1 MSETKKNKQLFTIGG
16 VFFLLIVIP
25 LSLMAFLIANGMFKL
40 GVTAKERAVDVVD
53 KKSQEEI
60 KARAINTANEVASF
74 LMERKKDLQ
83 IATIIPATASV
94 YKQFVLENKK
104 PIWIKEGTKIR
115 QVLAP
120 LYKEMSLIDKTGN
133 ELIKIADGKAVSANK
148 LSNVSIPANTT
159 YKSEN
164 YFVKTQVLNKGDV
177 YVSPVTGW
185 YITRDDFDK
194 GIRFSGVVRFA
205 TPVFDKNGFAG
216 VIMLALDYRHLGKL
230 TDQIIPTQTEQVFE
244 TDASTGNYAYMVDNR
259 GFVISHPNDYNIVG
273 LNRNGTIVTT
283 LSAQNA
289 AEMVTQGR
297 EALNLFQ
304 LSFMDPKLPLIAK
317 DAASGNSGITI
328 YKFAGHTKCVAYAP
342 IKFYAS
348 NIPQP
353 AGFGWIGMG
362 LDVDKYNEAI
372 IKVSKNIDKEAK
384 AWTATIIFI
393 LIVSM
398 IILFLIMWLLVRGI
412 YRSLNAAVPEGSENP
427 LTFDDDDED
436 DDK

>member
-60 KARAINTANEVASF
+60 KARAVNTANEVATF
-74 LMERKKDLQ
+74 LMECKKDLQ

-104 PIWIKEGTKIR
+104 PIWIKGGTNIR
-115 QVLAP
+115 QVLVP
-120 LYKEMSLIDKTGN
+120 LYKEMSLIDKTGK

-148 LSNVSIPANTT
+148 LSNISIPANTT

-164 YFVKTQVLNKGDV
+164 YFAKTQVLNKGDV

-185 YITRDDFDK
+185 YITKDDFDK
-194 GIRFSGVVRFA
+194 GARFSGIIRFA
-205 TPVFDKNGFAG
+205 TPVFDKDGFAG
-216 VIMLALDYRHLGKL
+216 VITLALDYRHLGKL

-304 LSFMDPKLPLIAK
+304 LGFMDPKLPVIAK

-427 LTFDDDDED
+427 LSFDDDDED